1 MNTVRF
7 KNFQKH
13 NLSVNKCFY
22 RNVRCL
28 TVSSLSI
35 SRCYITWYRSQKSCT
50 FLAHFVFHSNTHRS
64 LQKSSLLPSHS
75 LRKNMSYT
83 PWIVE
88 LSIALHSRN
97 SFLHYALKLTVFCA
111 KREEKVKKRGAL
123 GEGSKKFTGRRQRKK
138 GRLGAFPG
146 SSSPRRRLLYR
157 PKKGLLLHLTRP
169 LPFNLPSPNPSEE
182 SL

>member
-1 MNTVRF
+1 
-7 KNFQKH
+7 
-13 NLSVNKCFY
+13 
-22 RNVRCL
+22 
-28 TVSSLSI
+28 
-35 SRCYITWYRSQKSCT
+35 
-50 FLAHFVFHSNTHRS
+50 
-64 LQKSSLLPSHS
+64 
-75 LRKNMSYT
+75 MSYT

-111 KREEKVKKRGAL
+111 KREEKVKQRGAL
-123 GEGSKKFTGRRQRKK
+123 GKGGKKFAGRRQRKK

-169 LPFNLPSPNPSEE
+169 LPFNLPSPNPSGRKFVI
-182 SL
+182 SLLNAYVFSWLPVVCGFGLHLEIFNTCLFLTGIVLRHLKSQFNWVLSSLRR